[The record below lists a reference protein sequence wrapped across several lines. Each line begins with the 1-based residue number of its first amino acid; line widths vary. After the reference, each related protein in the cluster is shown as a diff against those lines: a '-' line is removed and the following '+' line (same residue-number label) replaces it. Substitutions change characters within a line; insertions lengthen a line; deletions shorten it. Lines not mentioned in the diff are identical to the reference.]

1 MAEVVLTIPE
11 HEVDKGAE
19 GPQLSE
25 LERKVIAKILK
36 QCLSRVRRLLEKSE
50 SSHNEKI
57 DRLKSK
63 LLALPEHVEPEQ
75 LELDLTKGSSSS
87 AGDTPEARKA
97 AEEKYKEAHA
107 KVFGLRKEKMAKSAR
122 AADEKT
128 AKSSGADEKTA
139 KSSGADDEKT
149 AKPSKAKPR
158 PSKKAEAK
166 RGTFAGRNW
175 PTGPLPSM
183 RFDAAYEAWHLDD
196 KFARHKQ
203 RAFLSFLTEH
213 GLQEIHEEGDMY
225 ERCHEMAILFMT
237 VEEKERALH
246 ASGRTKPAQVHGY
259 DDDPRALLLVDNMA
273 FAMVSILLHC
283 PDLECAELETTFFDF
298 LDFRRYLLQDN
309 MARSRWCC
317 KDSQATQ
324 VWDGVPAPSPTNTLP
339 DTYDDDLNAELARL
353 IDECGP
359 DEEPGFSTDVSTT
372 KGSDL
377 ERLKAEE
384 EDIQHER
391 KQQQA
396 AAEVERKRQEAAEM
410 ERKRQEAAEMERK
423 RQEAAEMERK
433 RQEAA
438 EMEKKRQEAA
448 EMERRLQQAAGPM
461 QLSPSGKRSLSPPM
475 SPLSK
480 QLKQAEEEEAALQTQ
495 MKKQK
500 LEELQRRNELMRQKL
515 AGLVTK
521 VPPVAKAALPLP
533 TETPAPPTPSSTSVP
548 PSPSIV
554 PPSPASVPA
563 TPMSMPAPASVPPTP
578 ASVPATPP
586 TPKAPSDLQRSSPL
600 QHQGSNVSSLSDKSD
615 DPAATRCSGAEEP
628 ATSTPTPAPATVR
641 ASDLKESLPRFNRSE
656 TKKSMEKEVL
666 GKVGSFARLQL
677 QLTGV
682 SEAAGV
688 LDALRKAQIDLEMKY
703 KALQA
708 MAENV
713 EESEWQTHIKDVAA
727 AYLICA
733 SKEDFAVGVARVQ
746 SSKKRE

>member
-1 MAEVVLTIPE
+1 M
-11 HEVDKGAE
+11 H
-19 GPQLSE
+19 
-25 LERKVIAKILK
+25 
-36 QCLSRVRRLLEKSE
+36 
-50 SSHNEKI
+50 H
-57 DRLKSK
+57 
-63 LLALPEHVEPEQ
+63 
-75 LELDLTKGSSSS
+75 
-87 AGDTPEARKA
+87 KA
-97 AEEKYKEAHA
+97 DE
-107 KVFGLRKEKMAKSAR
+107 EKMAKSAR
-122 AADEKT
+122 ADEEKTAKSSGADEKT
-128 AKSSGADEKTA
+128 AMSSGADEKTA

-183 RFDAAYEAWHLDD
+183 RFDAAYEAWMEHLDD

-213 GLQEIHEEGDMY
+213 GL
-225 ERCHEMAILFMT
+225 
-237 VEEKERALH
+237 
-246 ASGRTKPAQVHGY
+246 QVHGY

-283 PDLECAELETTFFDF
+283 LDLECAELETDFFDF

-309 MARSRWCC
+309 MDRSRWCC

-324 VWDGVPAPSPTNTLP
+324 VWDGVPAPGPPSDTLP

-353 IDECGP
+353 IDECGL

-384 EDIQHER
+384 ARLQREYDDAMKRVADDAKKRKEDEEAARQRALQEAELLKKIQEDIQHER

-396 AAEVERKRQEAAEM
+396 AAEVERKRQE
-410 ERKRQEAAEMERK
+410 
-423 RQEAAEMERK
+423 
-433 RQEAA
+433 
-438 EMEKKRQEAA
+438 
-448 EMERRLQQAAGPM
+448 AAGPM

-515 AGLVTK
+515 AGLMTK

-554 PPSPASVPA
+554 PPSP
-563 TPMSMPAPASVPPTP
+563 
-578 ASVPATPP
+578 
-586 TPKAPSDLQRSSPL
+586 
-600 QHQGSNVSSLSDKSD
+600 
-615 DPAATRCSGAEEP
+615 
-628 ATSTPTPAPATVR
+628 
-641 ASDLKESLPRFNRSE
+641 
-656 TKKSMEKEVL
+656 
-666 GKVGSFARLQL
+666 
-677 QLTGV
+677 
-682 SEAAGV
+682 
-688 LDALRKAQIDLEMKY
+688 
-703 KALQA
+703 
-708 MAENV
+708 
-713 EESEWQTHIKDVAA
+713 
-727 AYLICA
+727 
-733 SKEDFAVGVARVQ
+733 
-746 SSKKRE
+746 